1 MLRKKL
7 GAVML
12 VGNCGIGPYKS
23 DELLVVFVFGV
34 SV

>member
-1 MLRKKL
+1 MLREKL

-23 DELLVVFVFGV
+23 YEISVLFVFAV